1 MREQFAITLKGA
13 DKIGSC
19 RKKVIKLSCDD
30 DLYSKIVINSLYKIT
45 KKKEFVVNNDN
56 LLIILSK
63 IFKYLKNISLTN
75 IDYILDELNIKT
87 ENIFLNLT
95 YLQKRTVVYDM
106 LGLKDINFNENLHI
120 KFILDI

>member
-1 MREQFAITLKGA
+1 MKVVEE
-13 DKIGSC
+13 
-19 RKKVIKLSCDD
+19 KVIKLSCNN

-95 YLQKRTVVYDM
+95 YLQKRTVVYDI